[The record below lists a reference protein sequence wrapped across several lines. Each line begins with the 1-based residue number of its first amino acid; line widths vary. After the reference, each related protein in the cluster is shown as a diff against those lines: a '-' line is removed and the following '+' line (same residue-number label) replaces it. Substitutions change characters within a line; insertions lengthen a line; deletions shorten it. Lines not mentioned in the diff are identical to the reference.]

1 MSYGE
6 AYVWCPESVVVECDR
21 GERPVL
27 SIVETL
33 CRSGIDHE
41 VSVKEKLPS
50 RRLSDRAPQP

>member
-27 SIVETL
+27 SIAETL

-50 RRLSDRAPQP
+50 R